1 MQENETISELIII
14 YIPMVPFRL
23 DEWANPKGDIHFVL
37 LNQPNELHHIGVA
50 LEIELQNQNKI

>member
-1 MQENETISELIII
+1 
-14 YIPMVPFRL
+14 MVPFRL